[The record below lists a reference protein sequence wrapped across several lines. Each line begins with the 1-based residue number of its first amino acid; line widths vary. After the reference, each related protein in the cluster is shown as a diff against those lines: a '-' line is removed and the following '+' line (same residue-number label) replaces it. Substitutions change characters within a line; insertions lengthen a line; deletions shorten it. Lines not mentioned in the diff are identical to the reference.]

1 MSIWG
6 ENGEVVGATM
16 HFLLTVTCG
25 NVSSVS
31 SELPVF
37 KREAPNLELYM
48 KFLYFKYWQQI
59 PIFKKQQSRL
69 QENLLIRNLK
79 L

>member
-1 MSIWG
+1 
-6 ENGEVVGATM
+6 M

-25 NVSSVS
+25 NVSTVS

-59 PIFKKQQSRL
+59 PIFKKQHSRL